1 MGMKLIVIL
10 MIQALVSF
18 GMATEGMTADPSQD
32 RADQIVKGDVLLKEG
47 EFYVIK
53 DITGHEVRVH
63 VSSETKLDG
72 AIKTGDK
79 IEAKVTS
86 DGHAISI
93 RVPLP
98 GENPPAGMS
107 PSLSLPSQ

>member
-1 MGMKLIVIL
+1 MAIQLIVIL
-10 MIQALVSF
+10 TIHVLVTF
-18 GMATEGMTADPSQD
+18 GIAQEGMTADPSQD
-32 RADQIVKGDVLLKEG
+32 RPEQIVKGDVLLKEG

-53 DITGHEVRVH
+53 DITGHEIRVH
-63 VSSETKLDG
+63 VSPETKMDG

-86 DGHAISI
+86 DGHAISM

-98 GENPPAGMS
+98 GENPPAATS
-107 PSLSLPSQ
+107 PSLSQPLQ

>member
-1 MGMKLIVIL
+1 MAIKLIVIL

-18 GMATEGMTADPSQD
+18 AMVKEGMTVDPSQGGPE
-32 RADQIVKGDVLLKEG
+32 QIVKGDVLLKEG
-47 EFYVIK
+47 EFYVIR

-63 VSSETKLDG
+63 VSPDTKMDG
-72 AIKTGDK
+72 PLKTGDK

-93 RVPLP
+93 RLPVP
-98 GENPPAGMS
+98 GENPPAAMS
-107 PSLSLPSQ
+107 PSLPQPTQ